1 MSVSESLLS
10 AAAAL
15 ARQRTSLHFSHVSY
29 TALSTSLVSLAIRS
43 RCVSPTL
50 SISFLVAPYVTSR
63 LVAHSSCRFASSLT
77 VCMMF
82 SSTVRL
88 TIRISTTSL
97 ALKRLLIAALIF

>member
-1 MSVSESLLS
+1 MSVSDSLLS

-15 ARQRTSLHFSHVSY
+15 VHPRTSLHFSHVSY
-29 TALSTSLVSLAIRS
+29 TTLSTSLVSLAIRS

-50 SISFLVAPYVTSR
+50 SISLLVASYVTSR

-77 VCMMF
+77 ICMMF

-88 TIRISTTSL
+88 SIRISTTSL
-97 ALKRLLIAALIF
+97 PLKQLLIAALIF